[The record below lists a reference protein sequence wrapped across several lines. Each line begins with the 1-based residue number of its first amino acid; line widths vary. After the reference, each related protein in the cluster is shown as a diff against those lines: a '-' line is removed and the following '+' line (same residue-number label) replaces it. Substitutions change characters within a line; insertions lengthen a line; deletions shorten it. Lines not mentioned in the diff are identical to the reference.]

1 MRHRLNKTE
10 SILSVNKDIFTNFL
24 LKSNKKELID
34 SKLIKNFSAL
44 EREGLE
50 RDLCNTYRF
59 IIEIDSEYSNILQ
72 NITSDNS
79 LAVLNSERFLS
90 NSLYYED
97 DKFFFR
103 FNSGVNNSN
112 LGRIKINVSDDNYT
126 YIDNFYEDDN
136 ILFEIPINIDVTK
149 IKVSLSSETSNGEDF
164 ICWKINDMFDFN
176 KIISDEINEFSEI
189 NNYYCYYGNENNKI
203 DNLIYCESDM
213 VVDDNGYPLNT
224 PPTYSLKIK
233 SNLPMVKGALT
244 LNVKIGDIVYIVTI
258 DNLNDESDIFFVTT
272 MDMSDETVDNEIGNI
287 EISMNNDNNNTMYNY
302 IFSDGIVNK

>member
-24 LKSNKKELID
+24 LKTNKKELID

-72 NITSDNS
+72 NITSDDS

-103 FNSGVNNSN
+103 FNSGVNNNN
-112 LGRIKINVSDDNYT
+112 LGRIKINVSDDVYT
-126 YIDNFYEDDN
+126 YIDDFYDDDN
-136 ILFEIPINIDVTK
+136 ILFEIPINIGVTK
-149 IKVSLSSETSNGEDF
+149 IKVSLSSETSNDEDF

-176 KIISDEINEFSEI
+176 KIISDEINNFSEI
-189 NNYYCYYGNENNKI
+189 KNYYCYYGNENNKI

-224 PPTYSLKIK
+224 PPTYSYKIK
-233 SNLPMVKGALT
+233 SNLPMVKGVLT
-244 LNVKIGDIVYIVTI
+244 LNVKIGDNTNIVTI
-258 DNLNDESDIFFVTT
+258 DNLNDESDIFFV
-272 MDMSDETVDNEIGNI
+272 SNNEIGNI
-287 EISMNNDNNNTMYNY
+287 DISMNNDNNNTMYNY
-302 IFSDGIVNK
+302 IISNDIVNK

>member
-24 LKSNKKELID
+24 LKTNKKEVID

-72 NITSDNS
+72 NITSDDS
-79 LAVLNSERFLS
+79 LAVLNSERFLN

-149 IKVSLSSETSNGEDF
+149 IKVSLNSETSNDEDF

-176 KIISDEINEFSEI
+176 KIISDEINDFSEI
-189 NNYYCYYGNENNKI
+189 KNYYCYYGNENNKI

-224 PPTYSLKIK
+224 PPTYSYKIK
-233 SNLPMVKGALT
+233 SNLPMVKGVLT
-244 LNVKIGDIVYIVTI
+244 LNVKIGDNTNIVTI
-258 DNLNDESDIFFVTT
+258 DNLNDESDIFFV
-272 MDMSDETVDNEIGNI
+272 SNNEIGNI
-287 EISMNNDNNNTMYNY
+287 DISMNNDNNNTMYNY
-302 IFSDGIVNK
+302 IISNDIVNK

>member
-24 LKSNKKELID
+24 LKTNKKEVID

-59 IIEIDSEYSNILQ
+59 IIEIDSEYTNILQ
-72 NITSDNS
+72 NITSDDS
-79 LAVLNSERFLS
+79 LAVLNSDRFLS

-103 FNSGVNNSN
+103 FISGVNNSN
-112 LGRIKINVSDDNYT
+112 LGRIKINLSDDDYT
-126 YIDNFYEDDN
+126 YIDNFYDDDN

-149 IKVSLSSETSNGEDF
+149 IKVSLSSETSNDEDF

-176 KIISDEINEFSEI
+176 NIISDEINNFSDI

-224 PPTYSLKIK
+224 PPTYSYKIK
-233 SNLPMVKGALT
+233 SNLPMVKGVLT
-244 LNVKIGDIVYIVTI
+244 LNVKIGDNTNIVTI
-258 DNLNDESDIFFVTT
+258 DNLNNESDVFFVTN
-272 MDMSDETVDNEIGNI
+272 DEIGNI
-287 EISMNNDNNNTMYNY
+287 DISMNNDNNNTMYNY
-302 IFSDGIVNK
+302 IISNDIVNK

>member
-44 EREGLE
+44 EREALE

-59 IIEIDSEYSNILQ
+59 IIEIDSEYTNILQ
-72 NITSDNS
+72 NITSDDS
-79 LAVLNSERFLS
+79 LAVLNSDRFLS

-103 FNSGVNNSN
+103 FISGVNNSN
-112 LGRIKINVSDDNYT
+112 LGRIKINVSDGDYT
-126 YIDNFYEDDN
+126 YIDNFYDDDN
-136 ILFEIPINIDVTK
+136 ILIEIPINTVVTK
-149 IKVSLSSETSNGEDF
+149 IKLSLSSETSNDEDF
-164 ICWKINDMFDFN
+164 ICWKINDMFDFD
-176 KIISDEINEFSEI
+176 KIISNEINNFSDI
-189 NNYYCYYGNENNKI
+189 NNYYCYYGNENNKLE
-203 DNLIYCESDM
+203 NLIYCESVM

-224 PPTYSLKIK
+224 PPTYSYKIK
-233 SNLPMVKGALT
+233 SNLPMVKGVLT
-244 LNVKIGDIVYIVTI
+244 LNVKIGDNTNVVTI
-258 DNLNDESDIFFVTT
+258 DNLNNESDIFFV
-272 MDMSDETVDNEIGNI
+272 SNNNKIENI

-302 IFSDGIVNK
+302 IFSDDIVNK

>member
-1 MRHRLNKTE
+1 MKHRLNKTE

-24 LKSNKKELID
+24 LKTNKKELID
-34 SKLIKNFSAL
+34 SKLIKKFSAL
-44 EREGLE
+44 EREGFE

-72 NITSDNS
+72 NITGDDS
-79 LAVLNSERFLS
+79 LAVLNSERILS

-97 DKFFFR
+97 DKLFFR

-112 LGRIKINVSDDNYT
+112 LGRIKINVSNDDYS
-126 YIDNFYEDDN
+126 YIDNFYDGDN

-149 IKVSLSSETSNGEDF
+149 IKVSLSSEPSNDEDF

-203 DNLIYCESDM
+203 DNLIYCESTM
-213 VVDDNGYPLNT
+213 VVGDDGNALNT

-244 LNVKIGDIVYIVTI
+244 LNVKIGDETKTVIIN
-258 DNLNDESDIFFVTT
+258 NLNDESEIFFVTT
-272 MDMSDETVDNEIGNI
+272 NQTGNF
-287 EISMNNDNNNTMYNY
+287 EISLNNDNNNTMYNY
-302 IFSDGIVNK
+302 IFSNVIVNK

>member
-1 MRHRLNKTE
+1 MRHRLNNTE

-24 LKSNKKELID
+24 LKTNKKEVID

-59 IIEIDSEYSNILQ
+59 IIEIDSEYTNILQ
-72 NITSDNS
+72 NITSDDS
-79 LAVLNSERFLS
+79 LAVLNSDRFLS

-103 FNSGVNNSN
+103 FISGVNNSN
-112 LGRIKINVSDDNYT
+112 LGRIKINVSDNDYT
-126 YIDNFYEDDN
+126 YIDNFYDDDN
-136 ILFEIPINIDVTK
+136 ILFEIPINIGVTK
-149 IKVSLSSETSNGEDF
+149 IKVSLSSETSNDEDF

-176 KIISDEINEFSEI
+176 KIISDGINNFSEI
-189 NNYYCYYGNENNKI
+189 KNYYCYYGNENNKI

-224 PPTYSLKIK
+224 PPTYSYKIK
-233 SNLPMVKGALT
+233 SNLPMVKGVLT
-244 LNVKIGDIVYIVTI
+244 LNVKIGDNTNIVTI
-258 DNLNDESDIFFVTT
+258 DNLNNESDVFFVTN
-272 MDMSDETVDNEIGNI
+272 DEIGNI
-287 EISMNNDNNNTMYNY
+287 DISMNNDNNNTMYNY
-302 IFSDGIVNK
+302 IISNDIVNK

>member
-24 LKSNKKELID
+24 LKTNKKEVID

-59 IIEIDSEYSNILQ
+59 IIEIDSEYTNILQ
-72 NITSDNS
+72 NITSDDS
-79 LAVLNSERFLS
+79 LAVLNSDRFLS

-103 FNSGVNNSN
+103 FISGVNNSN
-112 LGRIKINVSDDNYT
+112 LGRIKINLSDDDYT
-126 YIDNFYEDDN
+126 YIDNFYDDDN
-136 ILFEIPINIDVTK
+136 ILFEIPINIGVTK
-149 IKVSLSSETSNGEDF
+149 IKVSLSSETSNDEDF

-176 KIISDEINEFSEI
+176 KIISDEINNFSDI

-224 PPTYSLKIK
+224 PPTYSYKIK
-233 SNLPMVKGALT
+233 SNLPMVKGVLT
-244 LNVKIGDIVYIVTI
+244 LNVKIGDNTNIVTI
-258 DNLNDESDIFFVTT
+258 DNLNNESDVFFVTN
-272 MDMSDETVDNEIGNI
+272 DEIGNI
-287 EISMNNDNNNTMYNY
+287 DISMNNDNNNTMYNY
-302 IFSDGIVNK
+302 IISNDIVNK

>member
-24 LKSNKKELID
+24 LKTNKKELID
-34 SKLIKNFSAL
+34 SKLIKKFSAL
-44 EREGLE
+44 EREEFE

-72 NITSDNS
+72 NITGDDS
-79 LAVLNSERFLS
+79 LAVLNSERILS

-97 DKFFFR
+97 DKLFFR
-103 FNSGVNNSN
+103 FNSGVNNSK
-112 LGRIKINVSDDNYT
+112 LGRIKINVSNDSYS
-126 YIDNFYEDDN
+126 YIDNFYDGDN

-149 IKVSLSSETSNGEDF
+149 IKVSLSSEPSNDEDF

-203 DNLIYCESDM
+203 DNLIYCESAM
-213 VVDDNGYPLNT
+213 VADDDGNALNT

-244 LNVKIGDIVYIVTI
+244 LNVKLGDETKPVIIN
-258 DNLNDESDIFFVTT
+258 NLNDESEIFFVTT
-272 MDMSDETVDNEIGNI
+272 NETGNI
-287 EISMNNDNNNTMYNY
+287 EISMNNDINNTMYNY
-302 IFSDGIVNK
+302 IISNVIVNK